1 MPTVPPMHNKH
12 NKPNKLNKQIT
23 AQQAERPKQ
32 R

>member
-1 MPTVPPMHNKH
+1 MPTVPPKHNKH
-12 NKPNKLNKQIT
+12 NKLNKQIT

>member
-1 MPTVPPMHNKH
+1 MPTVPPKHNKH

>member
-1 MPTVPPMHNKH
+1 MPTVPPKHNKH
-12 NKPNKLNKQIT
+12 NKHNKQIT

>member
-1 MPTVPPMHNKH
+1 MPTVPPKHNKH
-12 NKPNKLNKQIT
+12 SKPNKLNKQIT